1 MNSKRKHLSIAIIA
15 FVMAVLTAVMSPMQ
29 ILAASKALY
38 ISEIVVITEK
48 EREDAKDDGYIVVD
62 SPLYVNKLNDD
73 AKSTYVAYKVTDK
86 AEDAITDI
94 RLMNMNGGFS
104 FDEYQKL
111 MDSLRENAKITA
123 AELWDAV
130 VAFREAYKSENI
142 PTNSKLAYE
151 VLNIIYDDDVKG
163 SDKKPMRLGDLFL
176 DEKKLPDASCDTFV
190 TLFLESN
197 TTVLHIIYLALAHA
211 CSRDENG
218 KSFMDLLLDDP
229 DGLIMQYADDDSLD
243 SYVDSVYSS
252 MAELRRKLVTYRDS
266 DKKGSSFKSEKEL
279 NAYIDSLKATDDANG
294 TTTAGDWSDGYYMTE
309 LLNTFP
315 YFGTDGSFDT
325 LYDMFMM
332 SDDHY
337 KNTEYAYAQLRPLV
351 GAMTPGLRCLLVIGI
366 SSLIKIC
373 ATDESGYEASF
384 NDLKDDAEQKKMMD
398 EGISAFYGIDRSMF
412 TDDGIALTN
421 AALRANANGNRDWT
435 NTQTTEL
442 TEINNHL
449 DNLHKWGNYL
459 LYGFAGFT
467 FIFADVIAMSFY
479 VWYDGLISFSKEM
492 VDVILFRTFGEAG
505 GLIYAS
511 FAFWGAV
518 VISIALLI
526 VALVLRS
533 KNGDV
538 EIINMDY
545 KQIPYRICDFR
556 TTKDGTEEYIYYN
569 GVSDPYGARGK
580 AMVDG
585 DSLPKNKHDIQD
597 IYNWSLDGNRQ
608 WLCFYTTKDRRAG
621 YPVKNG
627 SLKIADK
634 AAGLG
639 AAMFGANYGQSYNL
653 PTFYNASLLNYDG
666 KHFSGRDGKEDS
678 ARYLLFDV
686 DSNAKYEIDKTEQF
700 LDKLTETLGSA
711 VSSGAAWT
719 MMAIG
724 VVLGVFGGIVIDR
737 GVKKTKKEE
746 EEPED

>member
-1 MNSKRKHLSIAIIA
+1 MRSEHRLTIIVIIA
-15 FVMAVLTAVMSPMQ
+15 FVMAVMLAVINPLQ
-29 ILAASKALY
+29 LAAASKELY
-38 ISEIVVITEK
+38 VSEIVVITEK
-48 EREDAKDDGYIVVD
+48 ERDKAIDDGYIVVVT
-62 SPLYVNKLNDD
+62 PLYVNKLYDD
-73 AKSTYVAYKVTDK
+73 AKSTYLAYKTTDK
-86 AEDAITDI
+86 PEDAITDI

-104 FDEYQKL
+104 FEEYQKL
-111 MDSLRENAKITA
+111 MESLRENAKITA

-130 VAFREAYKSENI
+130 VAFREAYKSENR
-142 PTNSKLAYE
+142 PTNAKLAYD
-151 VLNIIYDDDVKG
+151 VLNVIYDDDVIG
-163 SDKKPMRLGDLFL
+163 SDKQPMRLGDLFL
-176 DEKKLPDASCDTFV
+176 DEKKLPDASSDTFI

-197 TTVLHIIYLALAHA
+197 TSVLHIIYLALAHA

-218 KSFMDLLLDDP
+218 QSFMDLIMEDP
-229 DGLIMQYADDDSLD
+229 NEIIMQYADDDSLD
-243 SYVDSVYSS
+243 SYVDSIYSS
-252 MAELRRKLVTYRDS
+252 MADLRRQLVIYRDS
-266 DKKGSSFKSEKEL
+266 DKKGSSFKDEKEL
-279 NAYIDSLKATDDANG
+279 NAYIESLKAANDENG
-294 TTTAGDWSDGYYMTE
+294 TTMAGDWSDGYYMTE

-315 YFGTDGSFDT
+315 YYGTDGSFDT

-332 SDDHY
+332 SDDAY

-384 NDLKDDAEQKKMMD
+384 NELKNDAEQNKMME

-459 LYGFAGFT
+459 LYGFAGVSFL
-467 FIFADVIAMSFY
+467 FADVIAMSYY
-479 VWYDGLISFSKEM
+479 VMQDTLISFTQEM
-492 VDVILFRTFGEAG
+492 ADVILFRMWNV
-505 GLIYAS
+505 AS
-511 FAFWGAV
+511 AYTAVGFLFWGTIV
-518 VISIALLI
+518 VSIALLI

-533 KNGDV
+533 KKGDV

-580 AMVDG
+580 AMVGG

-678 ARYLLFDV
+678 ARYLLFEV

-724 VVLGVFGGIVIDR
+724 VVLGGFGGIVIDR
-737 GVKKTKKEE
+737 GMKKTKKEE
-746 EEPED
+746 PED